1 MKTAFILLAQ
11 YETAVIPIELVCRD
25 FFQHLTPSNFVRKSL
40 AGEIPIPVIQ
50 IEASQKATR
59 GVHLNDLARWI
70 DERRAVAQAE
80 VERIAQ

>member
-11 YETAVIPIELVCRD
+11 YETAVIPLDLVCRD

-40 AGEIPIPVIQ
+40 AGEIQIPVIQ

-59 GVHLNDLARWI
+59 GVHLSDLAQWI
-70 DERRAVAQAE
+70 DSRRAVAQAE
-80 VERIAQ
+80 VARIAQ